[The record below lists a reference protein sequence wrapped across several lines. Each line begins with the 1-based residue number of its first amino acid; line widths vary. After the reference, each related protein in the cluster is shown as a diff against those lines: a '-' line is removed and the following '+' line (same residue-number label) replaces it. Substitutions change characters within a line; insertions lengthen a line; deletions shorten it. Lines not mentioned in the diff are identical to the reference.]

1 MSKVKFE
8 PHSEVDS
15 YIDKDSDG
23 NRMVRIIKNVDQI
36 LTVYR
41 NEEEISEYF
50 CDEEMVDYDFDDS
63 EELVYYFYKE
73 DGEFLCKSIPS
84 EIASN
89 KDVDGEVMSEVSDM
103 FLELYNSYE
112 DLTVLKDYIKGY
124 KNIYEFINSVV
135 KLKKIKECIDEDLP
149 KLDNLIEVKSSLES
163 RINKFSKMKN
173 IVQGSF
179 YVNLEEI
186 PEMVN
191 HSENILVNI
200 GVDTSNG

>member
-1 MSKVKFE
+1 M
-8 PHSEVDS
+8 
-15 YIDKDSDG
+15 
-23 NRMVRIIKNVDQI
+23 
-36 LTVYR
+36 
-41 NEEEISEYF
+41 
-50 CDEEMVDYDFDDS
+50 
-63 EELVYYFYKE
+63 
-73 DGEFLCKSIPS
+73 
-84 EIASN
+84 
-89 KDVDGEVMSEVSDM
+89 
-103 FLELYNSYE
+103 ELYNSYE